1 MGAPVISA
9 LLESGFDVVAI
20 TRLQSTATFPTRVT
34 VKKVDT
40 TSTAAL
46 TEALKSQDAVVST
59 VGTAAA
65 SVQKTLIDAAVAAHV
80 KRFIPSN
87 FGYNTR
93 EARGTKV
100 GGLLKAKLRPLT
112 TLSNSQRNM
121 TGSLGPASLQALCS
135 IGHANC
141 IGQMETLY

>member
-1 MGAPVISA
+1 MGAPVVLA
-9 LLESGFDVVAI
+9 LLESGFDVMAI
-20 TRLQSTATFPTRVT
+20 TRPQSTATFPARVT

-46 TEALKSQDAVVST
+46 TETLKGQDAVVST

-65 SVQKTLIDAAVAAHV
+65 STRKTLIDAAVAAHF
-80 KRFIPSN
+80 KRFIPSE

-100 GGLLKAKLRPLT
+100 GGLLKAKIETVDYLIELSKRHDWFTWTGLST
-112 TLSNSQRNM
+112 GTLFDWVS
-121 TGSLGPASLQALCS
+121 
-135 IGHANC
+135 
-141 IGQMETLY
+141 

>member
-1 MGAPVISA
+1 MGAPFVLA

-20 TRLQSTATFPTRVT
+20 TRLQSTATFQTRVT

-46 TEALKSQDAVVST
+46 TEPLKGQDAVVST

-80 KRFIPSN
+80 KRFIPSE

-100 GGLLKAKLRPLT
+100 GGLLKAKIETVAYLIE
-112 TLSNSQRNM
+112 LSKKHDWF
-121 TGSLGPASLQALCS
+121 T
-135 IGHANC
+135 
-141 IGQMETLY
+141 